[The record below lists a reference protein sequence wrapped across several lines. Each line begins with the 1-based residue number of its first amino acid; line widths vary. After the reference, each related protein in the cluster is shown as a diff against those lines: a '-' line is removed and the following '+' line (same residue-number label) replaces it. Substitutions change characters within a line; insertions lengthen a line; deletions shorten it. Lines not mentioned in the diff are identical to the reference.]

1 MTQDEPVRSEQVRRV
16 ASVAA
21 AALLILVA
29 AWCATALPNETATA
43 RFLWGTVAGLALAGG
58 VGLGLRSYL
67 TRRRARE
74 EELARLSWRLEFAL
88 ATAGIGVWD
97 VDLATDHLIWDDH
110 CRCMLGI
117 TDKRPYYNELDWLGV
132 IHPEDRGRAL
142 SETNAAIQGNG
153 RFRTDYRI
161 VRPDGEIRHIRDTAA
176 LYTGEDGTR
185 RLVGLIVDIT
195 EDVALQQELRE
206 RRSEAEAA
214 TLAKSR
220 FLATMSHE
228 IRTPLAGVLGL
239 LGLML
244 EARDLSPEQ
253 KERATLA
260 LASAEQQLEIL
271 NDILDFSRL
280 EAQQVRVA
288 PEPVDIFALVRDIAA
303 LMTAA
308 AERKGLQFR
317 VEFASGLPERIM
329 ADPQKLRQI
338 LVNLASNAIKFTET
352 GEVVVTVSHRVVE
365 GRGRLRVAVSDT
377 GIGISSAQA
386 DEIFEHFVQGDN
398 SFTRKAGGT
407 GLGLAISRQLAML
420 MGGEIGVE
428 SLPGQGSTFTFEILA
443 PVVGGTVE
451 IAARAPKE
459 RVRTA
464 RPMRLLLAED
474 NPTNQYVIGAVLRAQ
489 GHAVETV
496 PNGVAAVAAAGSGR
510 YDAILMDVHMPEM
523 DGFAA
528 ASAIRILPG
537 KAGQV
542 PIVALTANAM
552 SGDREACLAAG
563 MSDYV
568 SKPVDVATLHA
579 VLARLQ
585 ADAPPPEPHSG
596 A

>member
-1 MTQDEPVRSEQVRRV
+1 MTNEESGRTDQLRRV
-16 ASVAA
+16 ASLAA
-21 AALLILVA
+21 ASLLIVA
-29 AWCATALPNETATA
+29 TAWCAAALPNETATA
-43 RFLWGTVAGLALAGG
+43 RFLWGGVAGLALAGG
-58 VGLGLRSYL
+58 VGLALRGYFA
-67 TRRRARE
+67 RRRARE

-110 CRCMLGI
+110 CRYMLGI
-117 TDKRPYYNELDWLGV
+117 THKQPYYSELDWLGV
-132 IHPEDRGRAL
+132 IHPEDRSRAL
-142 SETNAAIQGNG
+142 SETIAAIRGSG
-153 RFRTDYRI
+153 RFRTDYRV

-176 LYTGEDGTR
+176 LYKGEDGTR

-195 EDVALQQELRE
+195 EDIALQQELRE
-206 RRSEAEAA
+206 RRSDAEAA

-260 LASAEQQLEIL
+260 LASAEQLLEIL

-288 PEPVDIFALVRDIAA
+288 PEPVDIFTLVRDIAA

-308 AERKGLQFR
+308 AERKGLHFR

-338 LVNLASNAIKFTET
+338 LANLASNAIKFTET
-352 GEVVVTVSHRVVE
+352 GEVVVTVSHRVVD
-365 GRGRLRVAVSDT
+365 RRDRLRIAVRDT
-377 GIGISSAQA
+377 GIGISAAQA

-407 GLGLAISRQLAML
+407 GLGLAISRQLVKL
-420 MGGEIGVE
+420 MGGEIAVE
-428 SLPGQGSTFTFEILA
+428 SVPGQGSTFTFEILA
-443 PVVGGTVE
+443 PAVGGAVE
-451 IAARAPKE
+451 ASASITRGPIKA
-459 RVRTA
+459 A

-474 NPTNQYVIGAVLRAQ
+474 NPTNQYVIGAILRAQ

-496 PNGVAAVAAAGSGR
+496 PNGVAATAAAGSGR

-528 ASAIRILPG
+528 ASAIRRLPG

-542 PIVALTANAM
+542 PIIALTANAM
-552 SGDREACLAAG
+552 AGDREACLAAG

-579 VLARLQ
+579 VLARVQ
-585 ADAPPPEPHSG
+585 AEAPSSG
-596 A
+596 HPAA

>member
-1 MTQDEPVRSEQVRRV
+1 MTNEESVRTDQLRRV
-16 ASVAA
+16 ASLAA
-21 AALLILVA
+21 ASLLIVA
-29 AWCATALPNETATA
+29 TAWCAAALPNETATA
-43 RFLWGTVAGLALAGG
+43 RFLWGGVAGLALAGG
-58 VGLGLRSYL
+58 VGLALRGYFA
-67 TRRRARE
+67 RRRARE

-117 TDKRPYYNELDWLGV
+117 THKQPYYNELDWLGV
-132 IHPEDRGRAL
+132 IHPEDRSRAL
-142 SETNAAIQGNG
+142 SETNAAIRGSG
-153 RFRTDYRI
+153 RFRTDYRV

-176 LYTGEDGTR
+176 LYKGEDGTR

-195 EDVALQQELRE
+195 EDIALQQELRE

-228 IRTPLAGVLGL
+228 IRTPLSGVLGL

-260 LASAEQQLEIL
+260 LASAEQLLEIL
-271 NDILDFSRL
+271 NAILDFSRL

-308 AERKGLQFR
+308 AERKGLNFR
-317 VEFASGLPERIM
+317 VEFVRGLPQRIM

-338 LVNLASNAIKFTET
+338 LANLASNAIKFTER
-352 GEVVVTVSHRVVE
+352 GEVVVTVSHRVVN
-365 GRGRLRVAVSDT
+365 GRDRLHVAVRDT
-377 GIGISSAQA
+377 GIGISSPQA

-407 GLGLAISRQLAML
+407 GLGLAISRQLVML
-420 MGGEIGVE
+420 MGGEIAVE
-428 SLPGQGSTFTFEILA
+428 SVPGQGSTFTFEILA
-443 PVVGGTVE
+443 PAAGGAEEATT
-451 IAARAPKE
+451 
-459 RVRTA
+459 RTAKGPIKAA

-528 ASAIRILPG
+528 ARAIRLLAG

-542 PIVALTANAM
+542 PIIALTANAM
-552 SGDREACLAAG
+552 EGDREACLAAG

-579 VLARLQ
+579 VLARVQ
-585 ADAPPPEPHSG
+585 AEAPSSG
-596 A
+596 HPAA

>member
-1 MTQDEPVRSEQVRRV
+1 MTNEESVRTDQLRRV
-16 ASVAA
+16 ASLAA
-21 AALLILVA
+21 ASLLIVA
-29 AWCATALPNETATA
+29 TAWCAAALPNETATA
-43 RFLWGTVAGLALAGG
+43 RFLWGAVAGLALAGG
-58 VGLGLRSYL
+58 VGLALRGYFA
-67 TRRRARE
+67 RRRARE

-97 VDLATDHLIWDDH
+97 VDLATDHLIWDEH
-110 CRCMLGI
+110 CRGLLGI
-117 TDKRPYYNELDWLGV
+117 THKLPYYSELDWLGV

-142 SETNAAIQGNG
+142 SETNAAIRGNG

-195 EDVALQQELRE
+195 EDIALQQELRE
-206 RRSEAEAA
+206 RRSDAEAA

-260 LASAEQQLEIL
+260 LASAEQLLEIL

-288 PEPVDIFALVRDIAA
+288 PEPVDIFTLVRDIAA

-308 AERKGLQFR
+308 AERKGLHFR

-338 LVNLASNAIKFTET
+338 LANLASNAIKFTET
-352 GEVVVTVSHRVVE
+352 GEVVVTVSHRVVD
-365 GRGRLRVAVSDT
+365 RRDRLRIAVRDT
-377 GIGISSAQA
+377 GIGISAAQA

-407 GLGLAISRQLAML
+407 GLGLAISRQLVKL
-420 MGGEIGVE
+420 MGGEIAVE
-428 SLPGQGSTFTFEILA
+428 SVPGQGSTFTFEILA
-443 PVVGGTVE
+443 PAVGGAVE
-451 IAARAPKE
+451 ASASITRGPIKA
-459 RVRTA
+459 A

-496 PNGVAAVAAAGSGR
+496 PNGVAATAAAGSGR

-528 ASAIRILPG
+528 ASAIRRLPG

-542 PIVALTANAM
+542 PIIALTANAM
-552 SGDREACLAAG
+552 AGDREACLAAG

-579 VLARLQ
+579 VLARVQ
-585 ADAPPPEPHSG
+585 AEAPSSG
-596 A
+596 HPAA

>member
-1 MTQDEPVRSEQVRRV
+1 MTNEESVRTDQLRRV
-16 ASVAA
+16 ASLAA
-21 AALLILVA
+21 ASLLIVA
-29 AWCATALPNETATA
+29 TAWCAAALPNETATA
-43 RFLWGTVAGLALAGG
+43 RFLWGAVAGLALAGG
-58 VGLGLRSYL
+58 VGLALRGYFA
-67 TRRRARE
+67 RRRARE

-110 CRCMLGI
+110 CCAMFGVTLR
-117 TDKRPYYNELDWLGV
+117 RPYYSELDWLGV

-142 SETNAAIQGNG
+142 AESNAAIRGSG

-195 EDVALQQELRE
+195 EDIALQQELRE
-206 RRSEAEAA
+206 RRSDAEAA

-260 LASAEQQLEIL
+260 LASAEQLLEIL

-288 PEPVDIFALVRDIAA
+288 PEPVDIFTLVRDIAA

-308 AERKGLQFR
+308 AERKGLHFR

-338 LVNLASNAIKFTET
+338 LANLASNAIKFTET
-352 GEVVVTVSHRVVE
+352 GEVVVTVSHRVVD
-365 GRGRLRVAVSDT
+365 RRDRLRIAVRDT
-377 GIGISSAQA
+377 GIGISAAQA

-407 GLGLAISRQLAML
+407 GLGLAISRQLVKL
-420 MGGEIGVE
+420 MGGEIAVE
-428 SLPGQGSTFTFEILA
+428 SVPGQGSTFTFEILA
-443 PVVGGTVE
+443 PAVGGAVE
-451 IAARAPKE
+451 ASASITRGPIKA
-459 RVRTA
+459 A

-496 PNGVAAVAAAGSGR
+496 PNGVAATAAAGSGR

-528 ASAIRILPG
+528 ASAIRRLPG

-542 PIVALTANAM
+542 PIIALTANAM
-552 SGDREACLAAG
+552 AGDREACLAAG

-579 VLARLQ
+579 VLARVQ
-585 ADAPPPEPHSG
+585 AEAPSSG
-596 A
+596 HPAA